1 LKNYLSNILIL
12 FLFINQ
18 FFYCSTPE
26 QKKNNNLFLS
36 CMETFADEEKCN
48 QFLEKVQVKKQNKNP
63 SNSTTEKL
71 FIRDELKNLLDT
83 KSKLYVLEL
92 LGEPDEKSSDGSG
105 REFYKYLKPIAR
117 YSPMHD
123 PDSEIIII
131 FKRGIVTKVTHKKSD
146 TTP

>member
-48 QFLEKVQVKKQNKNP
+48 QFLEKVQVKKQNKNLMP
-63 SNSTTEKL
+63 YDK
-71 FIRDELKNLLDT
+71 
-83 KSKLYVLEL
+83 
-92 LGEPDEKSSDGSG
+92 
-105 REFYKYLKPIAR
+105 
-117 YSPMHD
+117 
-123 PDSEIIII
+123 II
-131 FKRGIVTKVTHKKSD
+131 FQRF
-146 TTP
+146 